1 MEQKMEHTWNK
12 KYATF
17 RYDTGEVE
25 NSFNFM
31 TM

>member
-25 NSFNFM
+25 NSFKFM